1 MAEPIIP
8 WTKKYQLSEPY
19 TVGKELRFIVKHSD
33 ARRVAWRNA
42 LGSHLLTPLVV
53 MSSQTDFEMK
63 LDFLLLAEFTAGIAS
78 ELAAFL

>member
-1 MAEPIIP
+1 MG
-8 WTKKYQLSEPY
+8 WT
-19 TVGKELRFIVKHSD
+19 
-33 ARRVAWRNA
+33 NA